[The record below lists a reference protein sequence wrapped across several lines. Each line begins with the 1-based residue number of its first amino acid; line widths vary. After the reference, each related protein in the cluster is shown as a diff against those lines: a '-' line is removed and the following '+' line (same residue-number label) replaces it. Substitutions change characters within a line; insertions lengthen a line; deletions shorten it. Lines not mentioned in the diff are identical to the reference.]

1 MFHKLRLEGTRPGFT
16 MAEVLISTTIVG
28 VMLAAA
34 LESVGMVYRS
44 RRISANRL
52 TAPGLAQE
60 LMAEVLAMPYEDP
73 QSPGGASG
81 SEAGEATRA
90 LFDDIDDYHNYNSSD
105 ARGRDGT
112 AFTGYSGWQ
121 QQVQIAYAGLADPS
135 VNSGSDLGLK
145 RVTVTVTSPT
155 GAAVSLVALRAR
167 KGAVEQPQGLD
178 ANAVTWLGATL
189 QVGAGTRNERWGTT
203 LINPAADVN

>member
-1 MFHKLRLEGTRPGFT
+1 MFHNRKHDDPRRGFT

-52 TAPGLAQE
+52 TGPGLAQE
-60 LMAEVLAMPYEDP
+60 LMAEVLSMPYEDP
-73 QSPGGASG
+73 QSPGGSIG
-81 SEAGEATRA
+81 PETGEAIRDM
-90 LFDDIDDYHNYNSSD
+90 FDDIDDYNNWNSND

-121 QQVQIAYAGLADPS
+121 QQVQVAYAGLADPS

-145 RVTVTVTSPT
+145 RITVTVTSPT
-155 GAAVSLVALRAR
+155 GTTVSRVALRAQ

>member
-1 MFHKLRLEGTRPGFT
+1 MFRKLQRKRARSGFT

-73 QSPGGASG
+73 QSPGGSIG
-81 SEAGEATRA
+81 PEAGESTRSA
-90 LFDDIDDYHNYNSSD
+90 FDDIDDYHSWSSGD

-121 QQVQIAYAGLADPS
+121 QQVQVAYAGLADPS

-145 RVTVTVTSPT
+145 RVTVTVTSPAGT
-155 GAAVSLVALRAR
+155 AVSLVSLRAR
-167 KGAVEQPQGLD
+167 KGAVEQPQGVD